1 MTSRTGMRN
10 NGLTLVEILVSVV
23 ILASAMVLI
32 MQAFARGAQALSL
45 ARNRLRAYSFA
56 MEKMADLELDFVQQI
71 APRLNGQFHRG
82 HDLFHWRVE
91 ATAVADEPQLQWISL
106 IVSWPQNQSVYESRV
121 GLVIRAVPQPS

>member
-45 ARNRLRAYSFA
+45 ARNRLRAYGFA

-71 APRLNGQFHRG
+71 TPRLNGQFYRG

-121 GLVIRAVPQPS
+121 GLVIRVAPQPS